1 MSEAVNAVWAL
12 ILAGGASARMG
23 RPKLLLPAPQGHVL
37 QQTVHQALSSGS
49 CRVAVITAKNGPI
62 KRAHLKAGPELWAGA
77 EARIASGSNSVQP
90 PPLESVEWLET
101 DSAARG
107 LGASLAAGVRQL
119 RARHS
124 PAAILVLLGDQPEM
138 KPEAIRRVAGTFRE
152 TGAWIVQAR
161 YEDHP
166 AHPVL
171 FAAPLFADLAA
182 LNGDVGAKELL
193 RKYGER
199 IVYANV
205 PGPAPSDIDKPEDY
219 LGYVRRA
226 FSKS

>member
-1 MSEAVNAVWAL
+1 MSDTANAVWAL

-23 RPKLLLPAPQGHVL
+23 RPKLLLPAPQGNVL
-37 QQTVHQALSSGS
+37 QQTVHQALSPGC

-62 KRAHLKAGPELWAGA
+62 KRAHLKVRPELWAGA
-77 EARIASGSNSVQP
+77 EARMASGSNNVQP
-90 PPLESVEWLET
+90 PPLEAVEWLET
-101 DSAARG
+101 DASVRG

-138 KPEAIRRVAGTFRE
+138 KPEVIRRVADTFRE

-161 YEDHP
+161 YEDRP

-171 FAAPLFADLAA
+171 FAASLFAELAE

-193 RKYGER
+193 RKYEER
-199 IVYANV
+199 IVYADA
-205 PGPAPSDIDKPEDY
+205 PGPAPSDIDTPEDY
-219 LGYVRRA
+219 REYVRNT
-226 FSKS
+226 FCKS